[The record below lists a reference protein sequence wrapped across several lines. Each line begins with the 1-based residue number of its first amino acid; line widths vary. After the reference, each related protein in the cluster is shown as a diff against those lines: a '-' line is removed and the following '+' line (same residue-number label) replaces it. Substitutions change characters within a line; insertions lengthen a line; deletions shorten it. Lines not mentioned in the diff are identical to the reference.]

1 MRIVRANGARFF
13 QLSSEK
19 FLTYDRREK
28 IGVVPSGISY
38 RMDLSR
44 IVQLQV
50 LSHVS
55 SVPFLRVSVQW
66 HFQNGCN

>member
-19 FLTYDRREK
+19 FLMYNRREK
-28 IGVVPSGISY
+28 AGAVFRTTLLLSG
-38 RMDLSR
+38 

-55 SVPFLRVSVQW
+55 AVPFLRVSVQR
-66 HFQNGCN
+66 HF